1 MSKVVTLVLPETGFL
16 RLKHIIGD
24 KKKKI
29 PALIPV
35 SATTWWNG
43 CKSGRYPKPHELSP
57 GCTAWKVEDI
67 RKLIHDLGLDEN
79 AQQAA

>member
-1 MSKVVTLVLPETGFL
+1 MSAEIITLPATGYL

-24 KKKKI
+24 KKKNI
-29 PALIPV
+29 PAIIPV

-43 CKSGRYPKPHELSP
+43 CKSGRFPKPVALSP

-67 RKLIHDLGLDEN
+67 RQLILELDNPELKKTDY
-79 AQQAA
+79 